1 MYLLSLI
8 IFSGTSYI
16 ISHFLLLSNKL
27 ISLTMSSSITDL
39 INNKEQVKAVFNSS
53 RELVFGREFANLD
66 TIITK

>member
-16 ISHFLLLSNKL
+16 ISHLLLSNKL